1 MNKEI
6 KLNKLPDFT
15 TLDYNS
21 EKPLSIRI
29 GETGENIQI
38 LPANSINE
46 TTIIFMDKVIK
57 GDKILELNKRN
68 K

>member
-15 TLDYNS
+15 TLDYNC

-29 GETGENIQI
+29 GDTGENIQI

-46 TTIIFMDKVIK
+46 TTVIFMDKVIK
-57 GDKILELNKRN
+57 GNKILELNK
-68 K
+68 